1 MEKIKLLWN
10 IGTNYSATTP
20 FWYTLS
26 LNHKF
31 CHTGHRKE
39 LHWLD
44 ILESQEFWAT
54 KVKGRPRYYKYF
66 CNRLR
71 GFVKSP
77 LAYLKTDKPSKLQNA
92 RCFTKEEEEYFFSYP
107 TSIEKYIDYRKRH
120 WNHIKHEYHALGDFS
135 NSYCLLSEDF
145 MRSIKDKLLEVFD
158 LKITVCLRDPVRRIW
173 SHNLCKENL
182 IFNKSGGVD
191 RVSDYGKILRSYYN
205 VWGKHNVLP
214 IIMEE
219 FWDPSKHREQTER
232 LSNFLNYP
240 ITNIYKNVYWP
251 ELGSNSPQYEFL
263 RDQWKDEKDIDSE
276 TYKRIYSKLE
286 WIYQDCEEHLGYIPD
301 SWHSL

>member
-44 ILESQEFWAT
+44 ILEAQEFWTT

-66 CNRLR
+66 CKRLK
-71 GFVKSP
+71 GFKKSP
-77 LAYLKTDKPSKLQNA
+77 LAYLKTNKPSKLQNA

-145 MRSIKDKLLEVFD
+145 MRSIKDQLLEVFD
-158 LKITVCLRDPVRRIW
+158 LKITV
-173 SHNLCKENL
+173 
-182 IFNKSGGVD
+182 
-191 RVSDYGKILRSYYN
+191 
-205 VWGKHNVLP
+205 
-214 IIMEE
+214 
-219 FWDPSKHREQTER
+219 
-232 LSNFLNYP
+232 
-240 ITNIYKNVYWP
+240 
-251 ELGSNSPQYEFL
+251 
-263 RDQWKDEKDIDSE
+263 
-276 TYKRIYSKLE
+276 
-286 WIYQDCEEHLGYIPD
+286 
-301 SWHSL
+301 